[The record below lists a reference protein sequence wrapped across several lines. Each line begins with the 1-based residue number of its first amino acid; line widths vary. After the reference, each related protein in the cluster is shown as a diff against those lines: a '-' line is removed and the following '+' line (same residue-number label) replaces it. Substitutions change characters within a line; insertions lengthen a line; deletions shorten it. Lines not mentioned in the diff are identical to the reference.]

1 MRIAIIG
8 AGGIG
13 AIYGASLAKAGADV
27 TFVARGAHL
36 AAMRERGLKIEGD
49 RGEMHIS
56 PAQATDDP
64 SDIGPVD
71 IVLFCVKLW
80 DVESAG
86 AAIRPLIGPETGV
99 IPLQNGVDAH
109 ERLIP
114 VLGREAVMGGTAFV
128 TGSIVAPGI
137 VRQTGTY
144 QRMTFGERDRTIS
157 PRGKRLAELCAAAGF
172 EGVLSPDVLVPLWDK
187 FTMLVP
193 LANVNALTRAPLG
206 KYRADPDTWS
216 LVLGSVHETV
226 AVGRAEG
233 VNLAP
238 DAADQAIALIR
249 SMPDHHM
256 TSMGNDLLRGNRLEL
271 PWFAGKVVELGRKHG
286 VPTPVNSVVYA
297 ALKLYAN
304 GPP

>member
-1 MRIAIIG
+1 MRIAVIG

-36 AAMRERGLKIEGD
+36 AAMRERGLKVEGD

-86 AAIRPLIGPETGV
+86 ATIRPLIGPETGV

-144 QRMTFGERDRTIS
+144 QRMTFGELDGTIS
-157 PRGKRLAELCAAAGF
+157 PRGKRLAELCAQAGF

-206 KYRADPDTWS
+206 KYRADPDSWS

-233 VNLAP
+233 INLAP
-238 DAADQAIALIR
+238 DAADKAIALIR